1 MPLEAVL
8 TNLKKFTRYRIVVQA
23 YNRIGAGPRNEDLI
37 ISTAEDG
44 KIAHDSIYNWLIDYI
59 YIYLLLG
66 LTLLT
71 CNFLLVINWVNN

>member
-44 KIAHDSIYNWLIDYI
+44 KVAHDSSYNWFMDHIYI
-59 YIYLLLG
+59 YIYIGLSLLLY
-66 LTLLT
+66 LLAIL
-71 CNFLLVINWVNN
+71 C

>member
-44 KIAHDSIYNWLIDYI
+44 KVAHDSIHNWFIDHI
-59 YIYLLLG
+59 YVFLGITLPLHLLEIF
-66 LTLLT
+66 
-71 CNFLLVINWVNN
+71 C

>member
-44 KIAHDSIYNWLIDYI
+44 KVSHDSIYYWFIDHICIPRSYS
-59 YIYLLLG
+59 
-66 LTLLT
+66 TFALT
-71 CNFLLVINWVNN
+71 CNFLLVINWINN

>member
-44 KIAHDSIYNWLIDYI
+44 KVAHDSIHNWFIDHI
-59 YIYLLLG
+59 YIY
-66 LTLLT
+66 
-71 CNFLLVINWVNN
+71 VYIYM

>member
-44 KIAHDSIYNWLIDYI
+44 KVAHDSIHKLIYRSYI
-59 YIYLLLG
+59 YIFLG
-66 LTLLT
+66 LTLLLH
-71 CNFLLVINWVNN
+71 LLVIFC